1 MSAIAGMIGP
11 IVVSVFLSA
20 FPGIWG
26 WRLAFLLT
34 GGMCAAAFT
43 LWFFVVK
50 SEIRPFLN
58 TPKAVKEDSL
68 QWVVRRGKI
77 VILVKK

>member
-1 MSAIAGMIGP
+1 MSAIAGMTGP
-11 IVVSVFLSA
+11 IVVSAFLSA

-50 SEIRPFLN
+50 SEIRPILN
-58 TPKAVKEDSL
+58 TPKVLKEDSL
-68 QWVVRRGKI
+68 R
-77 VILVKK
+77 